1 MSFVLKSILSDM
13 SVATPAFLSCLLAWN
28 IFPYP
33 FTFNLYVSFVL
44 RWVSCR
50 QHIEGFCLFI
60 HSATLC
66 LLIGAFSPLTFKVII
81 DRWLF
86 IAIWTSCSSWFYGSP
101 FFLSFFLS
109 FFFVGWSPVIICLSV
124 FFSFFAN
131 AIFGFGL
138 WLPCFL
144 SMLTPSHNCVF

>member
-13 SVATPAFLSCLLAWN
+13 SIATPAFLSCPLAWN
-28 IFPYP
+28 IFSHPL
-33 FTFNLYVSFVL
+33 TFNLHVSFVL

-50 QHIEGFCLFI
+50 QKIQCFWFFI
-60 HSATLC
+60 QSATLC
-66 LLIGAFSPLTFKVII
+66 LLIEAFSPLTFKVII
-81 DRWLF
+81 DRYLF
-86 IAIWTSCSSWFYGSP
+86 IAILNLIFPVDSMILHSS
-101 FFLSFFLS
+101 FLFL
-109 FFFVGWSPVIICLSV
+109 VGWSPVIICLSV
-124 FFSFFAN
+124 FFFSFFAN

>member
-1 MSFVLKSILSDM
+1 MSFFVFLYVFCFKVYFVWYECCDSC
-13 SVATPAFLSCLLAWN
+13 FLSCLLAWN
-28 IFPYP
+28 IFPHP

-101 FFLSFFLS
+101 FFLSFFFWLDGLLLLS
-109 FFFVGWSPVIICLSV
+109 AWVYFFFHFLQMQYLVLACGCPV
-124 FFSFFAN
+124 F
-131 AIFGFGL
+131 
-138 WLPCFL
+138 
-144 SMLTPSHNCVF
+144 